1 MININDEMLNQFLDN
16 QLSGEEN
23 EIVKNAIANSSESK
37 RKYDTL
43 ISTDKLLRNIENDS
57 TSLDFTKKVLQ
68 RINNQKNRAK
78 QQKYFLFIILSVLG
92 IITLGVVGFIFVQII
107 PSSGTESN
115 HIVTE
120 YSQNIGDYFSN
131 IFGKKNISIF
141 GSILSFIM
149 LVSAYFFYEYQ
160 KQSKKNFSH

>member
-1 MININDEMLNQFLDN
+1 MININDEMLNKFLDN
-16 QLSGEEN
+16 QLSGDEN
-23 EIVKNAIANSSESK
+23 EIVKNAIANSSELK

-78 QQKYFLFIILSVLG
+78 QQKYFLFTILSILG

-120 YSQNIGDYFSN
+120 YSQNMGDYFSN

>member
-16 QLSGEEN
+16 QLSGDEK
-23 EIVKNAIANSSESK
+23 EIVKNAIANSSELK

-43 ISTDKLLRNIENDS
+43 ISTDKLLRNVENDS

-78 QQKYFLFIILSVLG
+78 QQKYFLFTILSVLG
-92 IITLGVVGFIFVQII
+92 IITLSIVGFIFVQII

-141 GSILSFIM
+141 GAILSFIM
-149 LVSAYFFYEYQ
+149 LVSAYLFYEYQ

>member
-16 QLSGEEN
+16 QLSGDEN
-23 EIVKNAIANSSESK
+23 EIVKNAIANSSELK

-78 QQKYFLFIILSVLG
+78 QQKYFLFTILSILG

-115 HIVTE
+115 HIITE
-120 YSQNIGDYFSN
+120 YSQNMGDYFSN

>member
-16 QLSGEEN
+16 QLSGDEK
-23 EIVKNAIANSSESK
+23 EIVKNAIANSSELK

-43 ISTDKLLRNIENDS
+43 ISTDKLLRNVENDS

-78 QQKYFLFIILSVLG
+78 QQKYFLFTILSVLG
-92 IITLGVVGFIFVQII
+92 IITLSIVGFIFVQII

-131 IFGKKNISIF
+131 IFGKKNI
-141 GSILSFIM
+141 
-149 LVSAYFFYEYQ
+149 
-160 KQSKKNFSH
+160 

>member
-1 MININDEMLNQFLDN
+1 L
-16 QLSGEEN
+16 
-23 EIVKNAIANSSESK
+23 
-37 RKYDTL
+37 
-43 ISTDKLLRNIENDS
+43 
-57 TSLDFTKKVLQ
+57 FT
-68 RINNQKNRAK
+68 
-78 QQKYFLFIILSVLG
+78 ILSVLG
-92 IITLGVVGFIFVQII
+92 IITLSIVGFIFVQII

-141 GSILSFIM
+141 GAILSFIM
-149 LVSAYFFYEYQ
+149 LVSAYLFYEYQ